1 MPGEVHVGCEETFLL
16 MKSGWALA
24 QAAQGVVESW
34 SLEVFKQRVDV
45 TLTDMILEVFS
56 NLKDS
61 VIV

>member
-1 MPGEVHVGCEETFLL
+1 ME
-16 MKSGWALA
+16 SGWALA